1 MHAYDTGR
9 PSSQLLALERIVK
22 IKFKK
27 KGSFQT
33 GLRLPTI
40 LFSHP
45 WPVEGEQ
52 KWPGDNLC
60 GTFYCFPW
68 TAGCVNEFCCRQYC
82 LLSAPHILKGLL
94 RDGGGV
100 CVWGGVATRVH
111 DEHDGGGSWYLQQ
124 FPFSPSASS
133 LYDKSHLAAQFLLFF
148 IWNLTPPTTT
158 NTHTHI
164 PPTLNTQGCIR
175 TCCFSQ

>member
-100 CVWGGVATRVH
+100 CVYVCGGGCNKSAWWARWGGVMIPTAIPFQSKCFFTLWQKPFSSSISALFHLKPDPPHYHQHTHTHTSNTKHTRVH
-111 DEHDGGGSWYLQQ
+111 
-124 FPFSPSASS
+124 
-133 LYDKSHLAAQFLLFF
+133 
-148 IWNLTPPTTT
+148 
-158 NTHTHI
+158 
-164 PPTLNTQGCIR
+164 
-175 TCCFSQ
+175 